1 MQENK
6 NSKKKRIEHVEI
18 VLDNPDT
25 KNFNSKDEKYLITLS
40 KRLKATSEK
49 EINSKKTR
57 TKKDTKIDADSLK
70 PRVTIHIR
78 EKESIKKIDLTPK
91 KEEKKP
97 IIEKKEEL
105 KIEDDDI
112 IEVEKIET
120 TAPTFIEVKP
130 KEIKIKKEKTEKKT
144 IVEWEPVEEVT
155 AEPETKPEEGV
166 FEEVEEIKEIKKD
179 KKIKIPKKEKVET
192 EKESEGFFIE
202 DITEEKQVIDDGTK
216 IDAFKEIKSIDEKTA
231 ILLYNKGYTSSDDLK
246 DITFKELS
254 KIKGIKRKKA
264 KQIIKEIKEKTQWQ
278 PGDLEI
284 KKETT
289 IGEPLEKKQISKSK
303 KEVTPIPIEETA
315 EIEITPE
322 QIQKETTEDK
332 QKIMNTFKEIKNIDE
347 QTAKL
352 LYNNGY
358 TTPEKLKTITPKEL
372 KKIGIKRKKAKQII
386 KEIKEFNEKEKQ
398 IPPIEPS
405 NDKLLLTKEKIPE
418 EPVKEESKEIE
429 GPVELNNDSFWIP
442 IEEEAPLEK
451 KKTKE
456 KSKRKTKKPKLDS
469 KKKKN
474 IDPLMELKSIDEK
487 TAEILLD
494 NNIKSTDDLKKKSV
508 KDLAKIKGI
517 KKKVAEDIF
526 EELNKKDED
535 QEEFVEFIVE
545 DEKIQDDEIKEI
557 ENKIFNHVENSKKEK
572 TSVFKGIKSI
582 DEKTANLLVE
592 NGITSLDNLRSKTI
606 KELVKIKGIK
616 RKTAKQI
623 KKELQELDL
632 SKNQNFYFHKMEHN
646 DEEVSGFRYG
656 EYILFE
662 KEINIGS
669 NKKRIVR
676 FFSKQKPND
685 SKPINLPEGYIVKEN
700 KNGIPYLK
708 KYN

>member
-1 MQENK
+1 MENGD
-6 NSKKKRIEHVEI
+6 I
-18 VLDNPDT
+18 VL
-25 KNFNSKDEKYLITLS
+25 K
-40 KRLKATSEK
+40 
-49 EINSKKTR
+49 
-57 TKKDTKIDADSLK
+57 
-70 PRVTIHIR
+70 
-78 EKESIKKIDLTPK
+78 
-91 KEEKKP
+91 
-97 IIEKKEEL
+97 
-105 KIEDDDI
+105 
-112 IEVEKIET
+112 
-120 TAPTFIEVKP
+120 
-130 KEIKIKKEKTEKKT
+130 
-144 IVEWEPVEEVT
+144 
-155 AEPETKPEEGV
+155 
-166 FEEVEEIKEIKKD
+166 FEE
-179 KKIKIPKKEKVET
+179 
-192 EKESEGFFIE
+192 
-202 DITEEKQVIDDGTK
+202 
-216 IDAFKEIKSIDEKTA
+216 
-231 ILLYNKGYTSSDDLK
+231 
-246 DITFKELS
+246 
-254 KIKGIKRKKA
+254 
-264 KQIIKEIKEKTQWQ
+264 TQ
-278 PGDLEI
+278 E
-284 KKETT
+284 
-289 IGEPLEKKQISKSK
+289 
-303 KEVTPIPIEETA
+303 EVTPIPIEETA

-386 KEIKEFNEKEKQ
+386 KEIKELNEKEKQ